1 MPYNFLIL
9 ILLLAFSGCSA
20 VSLGLN
26 DQSKLKQGVPKERL
40 YHVVLCW
47 LKEPGNE
54 MHRKQIIEITK
65 TLQKIPGVI
74 EAQAGEVVMSDRDIV
89 EDSYDVGILIVT
101 KNENEL
107 QKYLDHPIHQ
117 KAKKDV
123 LVPMVDKILVY
134 DFKN

>member
-20 VSLGLN
+20 VSLDFN
-26 DQSKLKQGVPKERL
+26 DQSQLKQGVPKARL

-65 TLQKIPGVI
+65 TFQKIPGVI
-74 EAQAGEVVMSDRDIV
+74 EAQAGEAVMSDRDIV
-89 EDSYDVGILIVT
+89 DDSYDVGILIVT

-123 LVPMVDKILVY
+123 LVPLVDKILVY